1 MKGVLSGRSGSRST
15 RVLLGLFLAMHAA
28 RCLGL
33 GVQAGRGDVGAAA
46 RALTVG
52 ARLDAGEGGFDSGQ
66 VRSFAFAQ
74 GKFQFALGGHLGA
87 RVFRLPKVFSR
98 HLGAADD
105 AAALRGQ
112 LGQQLGLLGQ
122 QLLAKWGG
130 LGLVHAGSP
139 RGDRIPAWCACAR
152 RGGLT
157 KVKGWRAVS
166 LPG

>member
-1 MKGVLSGRSGSRST
+1 MSGALVGGLSLRRLWALCRKESYQIWRDPSSILIAFIMP
-15 RVLLGLFLAMHAA
+15 VLLLFVLGYAVNLDVDNLHVGLLREDNGAPAISLPMGHYAESN
-28 RCLGL
+28 LP
-33 GVQAGRGDVGAAA
+33 VGMM
-46 RALTVG
+46 
-52 ARLDAGEGGFDSGQ
+52 FSGH
-66 VRSFAFAQ
+66 F
-74 GKFQFALGGHLGA
+74 
-87 RVFRLPKVFSR
+87 
-98 HLGAADD
+98 GAADD